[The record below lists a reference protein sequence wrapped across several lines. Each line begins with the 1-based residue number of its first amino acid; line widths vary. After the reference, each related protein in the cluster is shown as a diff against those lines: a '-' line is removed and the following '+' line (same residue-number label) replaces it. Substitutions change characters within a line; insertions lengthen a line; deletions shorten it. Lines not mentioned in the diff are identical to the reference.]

1 MKRSRWQAFP
11 RGMGVGL
18 KMLTCEQSP
27 LALRAGLL
35 FLGHRVRPRATT
47 LKTNSSKPTVGNR
60 LALLT
65 IRLTLSVCTCP

>member
-1 MKRSRWQAFP
+1 MKQSRWQPFP

-35 FLGHRVRPRATT
+35 FLGQRVWPRAMT
-47 LKTNSSKPTVGNR
+47 LRTNSSKARVGNR

-65 IRLTLSVCTCP
+65 LRLTPSVCTRP